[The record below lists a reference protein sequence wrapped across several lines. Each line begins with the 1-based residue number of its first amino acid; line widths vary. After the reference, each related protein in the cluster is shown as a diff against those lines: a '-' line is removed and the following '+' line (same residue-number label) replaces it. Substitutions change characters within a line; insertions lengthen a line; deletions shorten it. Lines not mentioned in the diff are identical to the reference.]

1 LKVKEE
7 SRKKLDGWLSLSTD
21 PFKSGY
27 AQLSAPALISIR
39 PPASFREA
47 PKDQASDV
55 ELHIGESRDSG
66 FALTRAP
73 RNGSL
78 HVSTNPVLEPLAT
91 ESLWP

>member
-7 SRKKLDGWLSLSTD
+7 VGKKLDGWLSLSTD

-39 PPASFREA
+39 PPASFRDG
-47 PKDQASDV
+47 PKDQTSDV
-55 ELHIGESRDSG
+55 QLDIGESGDSG

-73 RNGSL
+73 
-78 HVSTNPVLEPLAT
+78 E
-91 ESLWP
+91 